1 VFFINP
7 TLFLAAVAPV
17 EMPTGLNHL
26 DSEFCWCDPL
36 LEMDDNGREV
46 VIHRQVT
53 WN

>member
-1 VFFINP
+1 VFFMNP
-7 TLFLAAVAPV
+7 ALYLAAVAPC
-17 EMPTGLNHL
+17 EMPIGLNHL

-36 LEMDDNGREV
+36 VEMDDNDREV